1 MSFISN
7 HMVNNFWCSSYLYVD
22 PVSIWNHFPSV
33 WRTSFN
39 ISPRAGPLAN
49 HSFIHCC
56 MSEKSLFHLHKEIL
70 LLWISNLNG
79 SCFTFFFFLVLI
91 GCLSTVWRCC
101 SSVLWLVLFP
111 TGNQLS
117 LSSLFIFM
125 KCRFFP
131 LTAFMIFLFIT
142 GKTSVLIYCDI
153 VFFVF
158 GVYWAS

>member
-79 SCFTFFFFLVLI
+79 SCFTFFFSLFLLVVFLQFEDVAPLFSGLFCFLQGI
-91 GCLSTVWRCC
+91 NCHSHLYLFLWNAGFS
-101 SSVLWLVLFP
+101 LWLLLWFFSLLLVRHLFWY
-111 TGNQLS
+111 TV
-117 LSSLFIFM
+117 I
-125 KCRFFP
+125 
-131 LTAFMIFLFIT
+131 
-142 GKTSVLIYCDI
+142 
-153 VFFVF
+153 
-158 GVYWAS
+158 